1 MHTLLQFQFQILCKT
16 NGMAVSRRHWPAVA
30 SLLRWGWTALS
41 GGCPSFTSQRPFS
54 LGVPASI
61 RMHAIPKPRAADR
74 WTEKRAMFGVFD
86 NVGILGGFA
95 VHPRALIRGPAW
107 LRGFRGNELQRCL
120 RKRRFVGER
129 MFEADLHNLN
139 KRIRY
144 LYKRFNRYGKM
155 R

>member
-1 MHTLLQFQFQILCKT
+1 
-16 NGMAVSRRHWPAVA
+16 MAWLHRPVMA
-30 SLLRWGWTALS
+30 SVLRWGWRAPS
-41 GGCPSFTSQRPFS
+41 GNCPSFTSQRPFT
-54 LGVPASI
+54 LGVPALI
-61 RMHAIPKPRAADR
+61 RMHAIPKPKTVDR
-74 WTEKRAMFGVFD
+74 WTEKRAMFGMYD
-86 NVGILGGFA
+86 NVGILGGFT
-95 VHPRALIRGPAW
+95 VHPRSLIRGPVW

-129 MFEADLHNLN
+129 MFEDDLHNLN